1 METNS
6 FKYESGVGMT
16 EIELKLIEL
25 AERTT
30 TLFEFKIEQQVI
42 PDLIVRINSYYI
54 DTIRMDE
61 MRISRSL
68 AIAQHEEHLLDYK
81 LYLYDTYISKISLEC
96 YNKIIEIKNLS
107 ESKEE
112 EKLKNE
118 MLNTFMKL

>member
-1 METNS
+1 
-6 FKYESGVGMT
+6 MT